1 MLCSVG
7 SSILGLCPLDAS
19 SAARSRAERGFHAF
33 NKSQKKRKTTETV
46 YVTNKA
52 RTFTEGFLVPS
63 LRVVLLTFETNSS
76 VRKVFFQCR
85 QQLTQGL
92 KLMMVCLPLNSPTLG
107 NFLTLSFGFLSCKN
121 RASICLSL
129 RFLESYMK
137 TNKIYSSV
145 HDIVALIIAFQE
157 CVPYL

>member
-85 QQLTQGL
+85 QQLRTQGL

-107 NFLTLSFGFLSCKN
+107 NFLTLSFGFLSCKTEPVYAY
-121 RASICLSL
+121 RLGFW
-129 RFLESYMK
+129 RV
-137 TNKIYSSV
+137 T
-145 HDIVALIIAFQE
+145 
-157 CVPYL
+157 

>member
-1 MLCSVG
+1 MLIGKQFGPFETFKALFKTVFLSLSAAVLWDQVSLRGEGCPVLCSVG

-85 QQLTQGL
+85 QQLRTQGL

-107 NFLTLSFGFLSCKN
+107 NFLNSE
-121 RASICLSL
+121 L
-129 RFLESYMK
+129 RFPFL
-137 TNKIYSSV
+137 
-145 HDIVALIIAFQE
+145 
-157 CVPYL
+157 